1 MTTARPI
8 SNQGSRSKAI
18 AALVLLTLGAVT
30 AVLATLNS
38 FPTHIVAAVLLFAA
52 CLLALDGVI
61 NRGVRRILELA
72 SAVALAAATIVLL
85 LGTIELV
92 ADLATIALW
101 GAGIWLARGAFRAG
115 SKLSPAPPP
124 AKAVMFWNPKS
135 GDGKA
140 LAAGL
145 ADEAVARGIKPI
157 ELQRDDD
164 LRQLVLAEI
173 AAGADALA
181 AAGGDGTQAI
191 VAAVAADNDLP
202 FACIPAGTRN
212 HFALDLGV
220 DRDDLVGALDAF
232 TNGGEKRVDL
242 GEVNGQVFVNN
253 VSLGLYAEAVQHEDY
268 RGAKL
273 RTLLDMAP
281 EVAGPEGSGLELE
294 WAGDGDQGSEDA
306 VAILISNNRYRV
318 GRLLSSGTRPSI
330 EDGLLGV
337 TVFETATPGAGD
349 GLLRRPWREWTAPE
363 IELDAPGPVAAGIDG
378 EATMLEAPLLFRIR
392 PRALRVRIAN
402 HHPGVSPSAA
412 LPDKLVELPG
422 ALWRTALGR
431 SYASK

>member
-8 SNQGSRSKAI
+8 SHSGARGKAI
-18 AALVLLTLGAVT
+18 AALVLLACGVVT
-30 AVLATLNS
+30 AVLATLES
-38 FPTHIVAAVLLFAA
+38 FPTHIVAAVLLFVAF
-52 CLLALDGVI
+52 LLALDGVI
-61 NRGVRRILELA
+61 NRGARRMLELT
-72 SAVALAAATIVLL
+72 SAVVLAAATIVLL

-101 GAGIWLARGAFRAG
+101 GAGIWLARGAFSAG
-115 SKLSPAPPP
+115 SKLSPASPP

-145 ADEAVARGIKPI
+145 AEEALARGIKPI

-164 LRQLVLAEI
+164 LRQLVLSEI

-191 VAAVAADNDLP
+191 VAAIAADNNLP

-253 VSLGLYAEAVQHEDY
+253 VSLGLYAEAVQREDY

-281 EVAGPEGSGLELE
+281 DVAGPEGSGLELE
-294 WAGDGDQGSEDA
+294 WAGDGDQSSEDA

-337 TVFETATPGAGD
+337 TVFETATPGPAD
-349 GLLRRPWREWTAPE
+349 GLLRRPWREWTTSE

-412 LPDKLVELPG
+412 LPDKLVDLPG

-431 SYASK
+431 R

>member
-1 MTTARPI
+1 MAADRPI
-8 SNQGSRSKAI
+8 SNRGSRSKAI
-18 AALVLLTLGAVT
+18 AALVLLALGLIT
-30 AVLATLNS
+30 AVLATLDNL
-38 FPTHIVAAVLLFAA
+38 PTHIVAAVLLVASL
-52 CLLALDGVI
+52 LLALDAVI
-61 NRGVRRILELA
+61 NRGLRRIVEMA
-72 SAVALAAATIVLL
+72 SAVAFAAATIVLL
-85 LGTIELV
+85 LGTVEVL
-92 ADLATIALW
+92 ADLATIAFW
-101 GAGIWLARGAFRAG
+101 GAGIWLARGAFATG
-115 SKLSPAPPP
+115 SKLFPAPPP
-124 AKAVMFWNPKS
+124 SAAVMFWNPKS

-145 ADEAVARGIKPI
+145 ADEALARGIKPI
-157 ELQRDDD
+157 ELHKDDD

-191 VAAVAADNDLP
+191 VAAVASEHDLP

-220 DRDDLVGALDAF
+220 DRDDLVGSLDAF
-232 TNGGEKRVDL
+232 TKGGEKRVDL

-253 VSLGLYAEAVQHEDY
+253 VSLGLYAEAVQREDY

-281 EVAGPEGSGLELE
+281 AVAGPDGSGLELE
-294 WAGDGDQGSEDA
+294 WAGEGDQPSEDA

-337 TVFETATPGAGD
+337 TVFETATPGPSD
-349 GLLRRPWREWTAPE
+349 GLLRRPWREWTTPE
-363 IELDAPGPVAAGIDG
+363 IKLDAPGSVAAGIDG
-378 EATMLEAPLLFRIR
+378 EAALLEAPIHFRIR

-412 LPDKLVELPG
+412 LPDKLVDLPG

-431 SYASK
+431 S

>member
-1 MTTARPI
+1 MTTTRPI
-8 SNQGSRSKAI
+8 SDHGSRSKAI
-18 AALVLLTLGAVT
+18 AALVLLALGVVT
-30 AVLATLNS
+30 AVLATLES
-38 FPTHIVAAVLLFAA
+38 FPTHIVAAVLLFVAF
-52 CLLALDGVI
+52 LLALDAVI
-61 NRGVRRILELA
+61 NRGLRRTLELT
-72 SAVALAAATIVLL
+72 SAVVLAAATIVLL
-85 LGTIELV
+85 LGTIELA
-92 ADLATIALW
+92 ADLATIAFW
-101 GAGIWLARGAFRAG
+101 GVGIWLARGAFSAG
-115 SKLSPAPPP
+115 SKLSPASPP
-124 AKAVMFWNPKS
+124 AAAVMFWNPKS

-140 LAAGL
+140 LVAGL
-145 ADEAVARGIKPI
+145 ADEARARGIKPI
-157 ELQRDDD
+157 ELCRGDD

-173 AAGADALA
+173 DAGADALA

-281 EVAGPEGSGLELE
+281 EMAGPEGRGLELE
-294 WAGDGDQGSEDA
+294 WSGDGDQSSEDA

-337 TVFETATPGAGD
+337 TVFETATPGAAD
-349 GLLRRPWREWTAPE
+349 GLLRRPWREWTTPD
-363 IELDAPGPVAAGIDG
+363 IELNAPGPVAAGIDG
-378 EATMLEAPLLFRIR
+378 EATMLDAPIRFRIR
-392 PRALRVRIAN
+392 PLALRVRIAN
-402 HHPGVSPSAA
+402 QHPGVSPSAA
-412 LPDKLVELPG
+412 LPDKLLELPA
-422 ALWRTALGR
+422 ALWAAAR
-431 SYASK
+431 ASD

>member
-1 MTTARPI
+1 MLALGIVTATVATIASFPVHFVAGLLLILAVILGLDAIIHR
-8 SNQGSRSKAI
+8 GSRRWIELAI
-18 AALVLLTLGAVT
+18 SVT
-30 AVLATLNS
+30 ATTVS
-38 FPTHIVAAVLLFAA
+38 VVLLF
-52 CLLALDGVI
+52 G
-61 NRGVRRILELA
+61 
-72 SAVALAAATIVLL
+72 S
-85 LGTIELV
+85 IELI
-92 ADLATIALW
+92 AELATIALW
-101 GAGIWLARGAFRAG
+101 VGGIMLARAAFSPHAD
-115 SKLSPAPPP
+115 LVDAPAPRS
-124 AKAVMFWNPKS
+124 AVMFWNPKS
-135 GDGKA
+135 GGGKA
-140 LAAGL
+140 LAADL
-145 ADEAVARGIKPI
+145 AHEALARGIKPI
-157 ELQRDDD
+157 ELRRDDD
-164 LRQLVLAEI
+164 LQQLVLAEI
-173 AAGADALA
+173 ADGADALA

-191 VAAVAADNDLP
+191 IAAVAADNDLP

-242 GEVNGQVFVNN
+242 GEVNGQIFVNN
-253 VSLGLYAEAVQHEDY
+253 VSLGLYAEAVQREDY

-273 RTLLDMAP
+273 RTLIDMAP

-294 WAGDGDQGSEDA
+294 WAGDGDQRSDDA

-337 TVFETATPGAGD
+337 TVFETATPGPAD
-349 GLLRRPWREWTAPE
+349 GLLRRPWREWTTPE

-378 EATMLEAPLLFRIR
+378 EATMLDAPIRFRIR

-412 LPDKLVELPG
+412 LPDKLIDLPA
-422 ALWRTALGR
+422 ALWAKAR
-431 SYASK
+431 ASG

>member
-1 MTTARPI
+1 MTSARPRTDDR
-8 SNQGSRSKAI
+8 SRSKATAALSLLALGSVTAIVATLESFPSHLI
-18 AALVLLTLGAVT
+18 AAALL
-30 AVLATLNS
+30 LAS
-38 FPTHIVAAVLLFAA
+38 ALF
-52 CLLALDGVI
+52 ALDGVI
-61 NRGVRRILELA
+61 HRGARRLIELTA
-72 SAVALAAATIVLL
+72 AALAAAASVIVLLGSIDLVADVATIVL
-85 LGTIELV
+85 
-92 ADLATIALW
+92 W
-101 GAGIWLARGAFRAG
+101 GCGIWLARGAFAVG
-115 SKLSPAPPP
+115 SKLSPAAPPS
-124 AKAVMFWNPKS
+124 AAVMFWNPKS

-145 ADEAVARGIKPI
+145 ADEALARGIKPI

-281 EVAGPEGSGLELE
+281 DVAGPEGSGLELE

-318 GRLLSSGTRPSI
+318 GRLLSSGTRPSV

-349 GLLRRPWREWTAPE
+349 GLLRRPWREWTTPE

-378 EATMLEAPLLFRIR
+378 EATMLDAPIRFRIR

-412 LPDKLVELPG
+412 LPDRLFELPG

-431 SYASK
+431 S